1 MTGIKRI
8 GYTLPKT
15 GTNIIKFMDGEKLMS
30 KVITPG
36 PRNTNPYRIKNIIT
50 NYENQKPSKINIKF
64 GCLTDAWIH
73 YEATKYLKSCWKN
86 VTGQL

>member
-50 NYENQKPSKINIKF
+50 NYENQKPSKININF
-64 GCLTDAWIH
+64 EHYMDAIIH
-73 YEATKYLKSCWKN
+73 NEAIKYLKSFWKS
-86 VTGQL
+86 VVR